1 MKTIQINTSIPL
13 SGKNIGKWRGAII
26 EQVLEQKKVFQSAD
40 VPTNLFHNH
49 DENKWND
56 PQQKGRY
63 DKLNQYP
70 LVQYLEENGKASL
83 RGIAEGAKALQLW
96 YALAG
101 STILLNGKKESL
113 EKCQVNQATFDFQ
126 FTQELNTYRLDQWI
140 PFTPKKLE
148 NWKNAQTLVEKAQ
161 LLDKALFGHFLHAA
175 EEWGL
180 NLDKY
185 KLKLNVKNCIKHQV
199 VDCFHQKKLAFDV
212 EISINCLL
220 PIGFGLGQGASI
232 NFGRISKL
240 NS

>member
-1 MKTIQINTSIPL
+1 MIKTISYIVSIVLITFSCGP
-13 SGKNIGKWRGAII
+13 SEAEI
-26 EQVLEQKKVFQSAD
+26 EQNRIEAAFQDCLKQSEKLEEKRLDLLK
-40 VPTNLFHNH
+40 L
-49 DENKWND
+49 EN
-56 PQQKGRY
+56 
-63 DKLNQYP
+63 LNQFI
-70 LVQYLEENGKASL
+70 NISDSL
-83 RGIAEGAKALQLW
+83 AEKH
-96 YALAG
+96 
-101 STILLNGKKESL
+101 
-113 EKCQVNQATFDFQ
+113 
-126 FTQELNTYRLDQWI
+126 
-140 PFTPKKLE
+140 